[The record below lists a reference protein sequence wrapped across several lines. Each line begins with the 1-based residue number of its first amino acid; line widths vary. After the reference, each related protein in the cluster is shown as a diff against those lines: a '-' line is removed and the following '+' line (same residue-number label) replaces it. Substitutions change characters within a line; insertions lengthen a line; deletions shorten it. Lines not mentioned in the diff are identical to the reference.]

1 MLLISEDDTV
11 MMIKMITMKTIMK
24 MKMMG
29 MKPFAIALLDFFCF
43 VFFVCMDVKS
53 KYGCW
58 CHLVPYVILGN

>member
-43 VFFVCMDVKS
+43 FLSAWMLKANMAVGAIWYLML
-53 KYGCW
+53 Y
-58 CHLVPYVILGN
+58 